1 MGRTLALVWA
11 GGFVGGVLRL
21 LVGEA
26 LPHADGAMPWDLVL
40 VNVVGSLV
48 LGFVVSRAQREGGWA
63 LFPAIGPGLLG
74 GFTTFSSVAVLTWGA
89 QSAHLG
95 SWLLLAVLM
104 LAAVLAAAVGWWLGG
119 LEAGREEAAHAGGEG
134 R

>member
-1 MGRTLALVWA
+1 MGRTLTLVWA

-21 LVGEA
+21 LVGQA
-26 LPHADGAMPWDLVL
+26 LPHATGTMPWDLVL

-63 LFPAIGPGLLG
+63 IFPAIGPGLLG
-74 GFTTFSSVAVLTWGA
+74 GFTTFSSVAVLTWGVDA
-89 QSAHLG
+89 AHPAN
-95 SWLLLAVLM
+95 WLLLGVLM
-104 LAAVLAAAVGWWLGG
+104 LLAVASAALGWWLGG
-119 LEAGREEAAHAGGEG
+119 LEAGREEAVHVGGDE